1 MIEQEFKIDF
11 SQLLKDSLGI
21 RDMTPARIKIIRKSY
36 KMTQA
41 NFSDLIMV
49 NYETYRSWEEGRR
62 FPSSPGYAILS
73 IAEKHPQI
81 FMQNRLELINKVK
94 NYGV

>member
-1 MIEQEFKIDF
+1 MSNETIDF
-11 SQLLKDSLGI
+11 SQFLRSSLGS
-21 RDMTPARIKIIRKSY
+21 RDMTPTRIKAIRKSY
-36 KMTQA
+36 QMTQV

-73 IAEKHPQI
+73 IAEKYPKI
-81 FMQNRLELINKVK
+81 FMQNRLELINKIK
-94 NYGV
+94 NYGM